1 MFDNIHMQ
9 TRLTLAATG
18 LLLNLITSQSLRAQG
33 ANADL
38 ATEVAAVRAELD
50 RSANGLQ
57 SYVWVEHTEVKVNGD
72 LRSSTDFSINFN
84 KDGNLVRTPL
94 HSKVADN
101 GNPVSRRGSQR
112 RKAEKNDYI
121 QRAVNT
127 IQDYAPPKAEK
138 IDYMLRS
145 GQASLEPG
153 ENGASAMR
161 FKEYLQP
168 GDSMVFTYD
177 PVTKVLRKVTVS
189 TTLGG
194 NKEDPVTLVA
204 LFEPLPDG
212 VNHMTSA
219 TVRAAKKKVEV
230 QRTNSE
236 YTKLY

>member
-1 MFDNIHMQ
+1 MFDDRYMQ
-9 TRLTLAATG
+9 TRLTLAAT
-18 LLLNLITSQSLRAQG
+18 LLLFNLITPQGLRAQ
-33 ANADL
+33 ATNADL
-38 ATEVAAVRAELD
+38 ATEVAAVRSELD
-50 RSANGLQ
+50 RSANGLRP
-57 SYVWVEHTEVKVNGD
+57 YVWVEHTEVRVNGD
-72 LRSSTDFSINFN
+72 LRSSTDFSLNFD
-84 KDGNLVRTPL
+84 KDGYVVRTPL
-94 HSKVADN
+94 HAKLADN
-101 GNPVSRRGSQR
+101 GNAVSKRGSQR

-121 QRAVNT
+121 ERAVST
-127 IQDYAPPKAEK
+127 IQDYVPPKQDK

-161 FKEYLQP
+161 FKEYFQP

-177 PVTKVLRKVTVS
+177 PMTKVLRKVSVS

-230 QRTNSE
+230 KRTNGDYS
-236 YTKLY
+236 KLY